1 MKRIL
6 KFLVLGVIAVVFV
19 GTIVFLYRKS
29 QGAAVVYT
37 LDSPVKMTI
46 IKKTVATG
54 KVIPRREIEV
64 KSQVSG
70 VVDRLYVTA
79 GQTVKKGAVIA
90 RISLRPNM
98 LNVSSAEAQVAAARI
113 SLRNQAADLERYK
126 KLLETKVISESQFN
140 TYVTN
145 YDLQK
150 QAVASAEDTLL
161 LLKTGATKDS
171 ANVSNLIPATIDG
184 TVLDVPNKEG
194 SFILESS
201 TFQSGTSVATL
212 ADMSD
217 MIFEGLV
224 DESEVGKLRQGME
237 LILNVG
243 ALEGKPFK
251 ATLEYI
257 APKGVT
263 DQGTIKFTIRAA
275 VTLDKDL
282 FLRSNYSANADI
294 VLDKR
299 EAALAINEGNLLIE
313 DKKSFVEVETT
324 PQKFEKREIKTG
336 LSDGIN
342 IEVVS
347 GLKPEEKIKHR

>member
-1 MKRIL
+1 MKRII
-6 KFLVLGVIAVVFV
+6 KYCILGVIGLVFV
-19 GTIVFLYRKS
+19 GTFVFLYKKS
-29 QGAAVVYT
+29 QTPPVVYQ
-37 LDSPVKMTI
+37 LDSPARMAI

-70 VVDRLYVTA
+70 VVEKLYVVA
-79 GQTVKKGAVIA
+79 GQTVKKGAIIA
-90 RISLRPNM
+90 RITLRPNM
-98 LNVSSAEAQVAAARI
+98 INVASAEAQLLQARI
-113 SLRNQAADLERYK
+113 NLQNQATDMQRYQKLRADR
-126 KLLETKVISESQFN
+126 VISESQFRQ
-140 TYVTN
+140 YETN
-145 YDLQK
+145 YNLQK
-150 QAVASAEDTLL
+150 EAVTSAEDTVN
-161 LLKTGATKDS
+161 LLKTGATKS
-171 ANVSNLIPATIDG
+171 SGMVSNMIPATIDG

-201 TFQSGTSVATL
+201 TFQSGTSLATL
-212 ADMSD
+212 ADMND

-224 DESEVGKLRQGME
+224 DESEIGKLKHGME
-237 LILNVG
+237 LVLNIG
-243 ALEGKPFK
+243 ALPGKPFK

-275 VTLDKDL
+275 VVLDKEL

-299 EAALAINEGNLLIE
+299 EDALAINEGNLLVE
-313 DKKSFVEVETT
+313 EKGTFVEVETA
-324 PQKFEKREIKTG
+324 PQIFEKREIKTG

-347 GLKPEEKIKHR
+347 GLTLGDKIKHR

>member
-6 KFLVLGVIAVVFV
+6 KYLVLGVVALVFV

-29 QGAAVVYT
+29 EASPVVYQVDT
-37 LDSPVKMTI
+37 PVKMTI

-70 VVDRLYVTA
+70 VVEKLYVTA
-79 GQTVKKGAVIA
+79 GQTVKKGAIIA

-126 KLLETKVISESQFN
+126 KLLETKVISDSQFA

-150 QAVASAEDTLL
+150 QAVDSAQDTLL
-161 LLKTGATKDS
+161 LLKTGATRNS
-171 ANVSNLIPATIDG
+171 ANVSNMIPATIDG
-184 TVLDVPNKEG
+184 TVLDLPNKEG

-212 ADMSD
+212 ADMND

-224 DESEVGKLRQGME
+224 DESEVGKLKQGME

-257 APKGVT
+257 APKGIT

-275 VTLDKDL
+275 VTLDKEL

-299 EAALAINEGNLLIE
+299 EDVLSVNEGNLLIE
-313 DKKSFVEVETT
+313 DKATFVEVETA

-347 GLKPEEKIKHR
+347 GLNEGEKIKHR

>member
-1 MKRIL
+1 MKRIIKYL
-6 KFLVLGVIAVVFV
+6 ILAVIVVVFL
-19 GTIVFLYRKS
+19 GTLVFLYRKS
-29 QGAAVVYT
+29 NEQPVVFKV
-37 LDSPVKMTI
+37 DSPAKMTI
-46 IKKTVATG
+46 VKKTVATG

-70 VVDRLYVTA
+70 VVEKLYVVA
-79 GQTVKKGAVIA
+79 GQPVKKGTVLA
-90 RISLRPNM
+90 RIALRPSM
-98 LNVSSAEAQVAAARI
+98 LNVSQAESQLQSAK
-113 SLRNQAADLERYK
+113 LNLKNQAADLERYR
-126 KLLETKVISESQFN
+126 KLVADGVISQSQFN
-140 TYVTN
+140 TYSTN

-150 QAVASAEDTLL
+150 EAVAAAENSVALL
-161 LLKTGATKDS
+161 RTGATKGM
-171 ANVSNLIPATIDG
+171 VSNMIPATIDG

-194 SFILESS
+194 AFILETS
-201 TFQSGTSVATL
+201 TFQSGTTLATL
-212 ADMSD
+212 ADMND

-224 DESEVGKLRQGME
+224 DESEVGKLKQGMQ
-237 LILNVG
+237 LLLNVG
-243 ALEGKPFK
+243 ALEGKPFT

-275 VTLDKDL
+275 VQLSKDL

-294 VLDKR
+294 VLDKH
-299 EAALAINEGNLLIE
+299 EDVLAINEGNLIVE
-313 DKKSFVEVETT
+313 GEKTFVEVETT
-324 PQKFEKREIKTG
+324 PQQFEKREIKTG

>member
-6 KFLVLGVIAVVFV
+6 KFLILGVIAVVFI

-29 QGAAVVYT
+29 QGTAVVYT

-70 VVDRLYVTA
+70 VVDRLYVVA
-79 GQTVKKGAVIA
+79 GQTVKKGAVLA

-150 QAVASAEDTLL
+150 QAVASAEDTML

-194 SFILESS
+194 AFILESS

-224 DESEVGKLRQGME
+224 DESEVGKLKQGME

-251 ATLEYI
+251 ASLEYI

-275 VTLDKDL
+275 VTLDKEL

-294 VLDKR
+294 VLDKH
-299 EAALAINEGNLLIE
+299 ENVLAINEGNLIVE
-313 DKKSFVEVETT
+313 DKKSFVEVETA

-336 LSDGIN
+336 ISDGIN

-347 GLKPEEKIKHR
+347 GLTQDQKIKHR

>member
-6 KFLVLGVIAVVFV
+6 KYLVLGVVALVFV

-29 QGAAVVYT
+29 EASPIVYQVDT
-37 LDSPVKMTI
+37 PVKMTI

-70 VVDRLYVTA
+70 VVEKLYVSA
-79 GQTVKKGAVIA
+79 GQTVKKGAIIA

-113 SLRNQAADLERYK
+113 NLRNQATDLERYK
-126 KLLETKVISESQFN
+126 KLLATKVISDSQFA

-150 QAVASAEDTLL
+150 QAVDSAEDTLL
-161 LLKTGATKDS
+161 LLKTGATRNS
-171 ANVSNLIPATIDG
+171 ANVSNMIPATIDG
-184 TVLDVPNKEG
+184 TVLDLPNKEG

-201 TFQSGTSVATL
+201 TFQSGTSLATL
-212 ADMSD
+212 ADMND

-224 DESEVGKLRQGME
+224 DESEVGKLKQGME

-257 APKGVT
+257 APKGIT

-275 VTLDKDL
+275 VTLDKEL

-299 EAALAINEGNLLIE
+299 EDVLSVNEGNLIIE
-313 DKKSFVEVETT
+313 DKATFVEVETA

-347 GLKPEEKIKHR
+347 GLNDGEKIKHR

>member
-1 MKRIL
+1 MKRVI
-6 KFLVLGVIAVVFV
+6 KFLLLGVVALVFIF
-19 GTIVFLYRKS
+19 TFVFLYRKS
-29 QGAAVVYT
+29 QAVPVVYQV
-37 LDSPVKMTI
+37 DSPAKMNI

-70 VVDRLYVTA
+70 VVDKLYVVA
-79 GQTVKKGAVIA
+79 GQPVKKGAIIA

-98 LNVSSAEAQVAAARI
+98 LSVSAAETQLLAARI
-113 SLRNQAADLERYK
+113 SLRNQAADIERYK
-126 KLLETKVISESQFN
+126 KLLTAKIISESQYN
-140 TYVTN
+140 QYVTN

-150 QAVASAEDTLL
+150 EAVESAENTLL
-161 LLKTGATKDS
+161 LLKTGATKNAS
-171 ANVSNLIPATIDG
+171 NVSNMIPATIDG
-184 TVLDVPNKEG
+184 TVLDVPYKEG
-194 SFILESS
+194 AFILESS
-201 TFQSGTSVATL
+201 TFQSGTTIATL
-212 ADMSD
+212 ADMND

-224 DESEVGKLRQGME
+224 DESEVGKLREGMD

-243 ALEGKPFK
+243 ALEGKPFSAK
-251 ATLEYI
+251 LEYI
-257 APKGVT
+257 SPKGVT

-275 VTLDKDL
+275 VKLDKAL

-299 EAALAINEGNLLIE
+299 DDALAINEGNLIIE
-313 DKKSFVEVETT
+313 DKATFVDVETA

-347 GLKPEEKIKHR
+347 GLKPGEKIKHR

>member
-1 MKRIL
+1 
-6 KFLVLGVIAVVFV
+6 
-19 GTIVFLYRKS
+19 
-29 QGAAVVYT
+29 
-37 LDSPVKMTI
+37 
-46 IKKTVATG
+46 
-54 KVIPRREIEV
+54 
-64 KSQVSG
+64 
-70 VVDRLYVTA
+70 VVDKLFVVA
-79 GQTVKKGAVIA
+79 GQVVKKGAILA

-113 SLRNQAADLERYK
+113 NLRNQAADIERYK
-126 KLLETKVISESQFN
+126 QLLQTKVISESQFN
-140 TYVTN
+140 QYVTN

-194 SFILESS
+194 AFILETS
-201 TFQSGTSVATL
+201 TFQSGTTLATL
-212 ADMSD
+212 ADMND

-224 DESEVGKLRQGME
+224 DESEVGKLKQGME

-251 ATLEYI
+251 ATLEFI

-275 VTLDKDL
+275 VKLDQDL

-299 EAALAINEGNLLIE
+299 ADALAINESNLLIE
-313 DKKSFVEVETT
+313 NKATFVEVETA
-324 PQKFEKREIKTG
+324 PQKFDKREIKTG

-342 IEVVS
+342 IEVIS

>member
-1 MKRIL
+1 
-6 KFLVLGVIAVVFV
+6 
-19 GTIVFLYRKS
+19 
-29 QGAAVVYT
+29 
-37 LDSPVKMTI
+37 
-46 IKKTVATG
+46 
-54 KVIPRREIEV
+54 VIPRREIEV

-70 VVDRLYVTA
+70 VVEMLYVVA
-79 GQTVKKGAVIA
+79 GQVVTSGAILA

-113 SLRNQAADLERYK
+113 NLRNQAADIERYK
-126 KLLETKVISESQFN
+126 KLLETKVISESQYN
-140 TYVTN
+140 QYVTN

-150 QAVASAEDTLL
+150 QAVASAEDTVL
-161 LLKTGATKDS
+161 LLKTGAAKDS
-171 ANVSNLIPATIDG
+171 TNVSNMIPATIDG

-212 ADMSD
+212 ADMND

-251 ATLEYI
+251 AKLEFI
-257 APKGVT
+257 APKGIT

-275 VTLDKDL
+275 VTLDKEL

-294 VLDKR
+294 VLDKHDNV
-299 EAALAINEGNLLIE
+299 LAINEGDLIIE
-313 DKKSFVEVETT
+313 GKSNFVEVETA

-342 IEVVS
+342 IEVAS
-347 GLKPEEKIKHR
+347 GLKPEDKIKHK